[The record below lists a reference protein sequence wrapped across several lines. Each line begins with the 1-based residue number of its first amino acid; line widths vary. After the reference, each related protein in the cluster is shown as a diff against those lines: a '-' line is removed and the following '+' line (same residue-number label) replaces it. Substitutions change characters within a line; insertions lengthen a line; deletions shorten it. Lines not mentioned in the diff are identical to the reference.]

1 MPQYVPVAQISAMAP
16 GTVKIV
22 EAGEQRIALCNVDGT
37 FHAIEDRCSHDNGP
51 LGEGE
56 LVGNLLE
63 CPRHGARF
71 DVTNGRPMT
80 LPAVVPVRRFPV
92 KVEGGRVFVEV

>member
-1 MPQYVPVAQISAMAP
+1 
-16 GTVKIV
+16 
-22 EAGEQRIALCNVDGT
+22 
-37 FHAIEDRCSHDNGP
+37 
-51 LGEGE
+51 
-56 LVGNLLE
+56 LE